1 MFVLAHLS
9 DPHLAGWSV
18 DEIGSLLNKRLTGWL
33 SWRVNRRRIHLT
45 RVLDLLVDDLAS
57 RGADHVTVTG
67 DLVNISL
74 QQEFARAGQWL
85 RRLGTGE
92 HVTVIPGNHDAYVD
106 FPWDEGAGRWAEFMS
121 NRGWQPEGVAPGG
134 TQSGFPFVRR
144 IGRVAL
150 VGLSTALPMP
160 PFIAA
165 GQLGET
171 QIADLA
177 QVLRRLG
184 AEDVFRVVLIHH
196 PPFPGGAYKRKSL
209 LDAEAF
215 QAAVRDAGA
224 ELVLHG
230 HTHVAGLGRIGQT
243 PVIGVPSASALKSGH
258 KDAAAYNLYRIG
270 ESESDWKVTVEIRG
284 LTPDATRIAATG
296 SYALT
301 IPRVRH

>member
-106 FPWDEGAGRWAEFMS
+106 FPWDEGAGRWAEAS
-121 NRGWQPEGVAPGG
+121 RTSSSAASECA
-134 TQSGFPFVRR
+134 QSARSWFDDRPPMR
-144 IGRVAL
+144 
-150 VGLSTALPMP
+150 LSTTTLNFMTRT
-160 PFIAA
+160 F
-165 GQLGET
+165 G
-171 QIADLA
+171 ADDRA
-177 QVLRRLG
+177 WRR
-184 AEDVFRVVLIHH
+184 
-196 PPFPGGAYKRKSL
+196 
-209 LDAEAF
+209 
-215 QAAVRDAGA
+215 
-224 ELVLHG
+224 
-230 HTHVAGLGRIGQT
+230 
-243 PVIGVPSASALKSGH
+243 
-258 KDAAAYNLYRIG
+258 
-270 ESESDWKVTVEIRG
+270 
-284 LTPDATRIAATG
+284 
-296 SYALT
+296 
-301 IPRVRH
+301 RH